1 MTIRVGSVSCVG
13 FGYTSV
19 CISMVFAKSDE
30 RVRREMDFFFSIRM
44 YRGSGGYVSLVLRR

>member
-1 MTIRVGSVSCVG
+1 MTICVGPVSCVG

-30 RVRREMDFFFSIRM
+30 RVRREMDIFFSIRM
-44 YRGSGGYVSLVLRR
+44 YRGGGVYVSLVLR